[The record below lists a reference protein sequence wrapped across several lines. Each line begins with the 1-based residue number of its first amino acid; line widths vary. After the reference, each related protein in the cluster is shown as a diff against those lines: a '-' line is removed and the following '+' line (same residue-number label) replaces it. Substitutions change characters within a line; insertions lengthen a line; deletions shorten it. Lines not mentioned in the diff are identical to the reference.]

1 MPLSKRQQHRLEN
14 IIASSEM
21 EGRVVSE
28 HEKKKLEAIMLG
40 ELSAEDAI
48 ADALRKAGVER

>member
-21 EGRVVSE
+21 EGGIVSE
-28 HEKKKLEAIMLG
+28 LEKKKLEEIMLG
-40 ELSAEDAI
+40 ELSIDEAI
-48 ADALRKAGVER
+48 ADALREAGVEL